1 MQSTTQFTIQTSSMD
16 TDICEFTN
24 LLTDIHVHLSTHKM
38 NKIKIQ
44 QKNKNKKNKKIE
56 INHTTK
62 INSLDFCFS
71 TTKHTYKTQ
80 SPQIFNSIR
89 KPNKNQIDKSKYS
102 LSEIQIKTK
111 ETNPPFALN

>member
-1 MQSTTQFTIQTSSMD
+1 MQSTTKFTIQTSSMD

-56 INHTTK
+56 IN
-62 INSLDFCFS
+62 
-71 TTKHTYKTQ
+71 TQ
-80 SPQIFNSIR
+80 QKSIHLISVSR
-89 KPNKNQIDKSKYS
+89 QPNTPIKPNHHKYLILSENQIR
-102 LSEIQIKTK
+102 TK
-111 ETNPPFALN
+111 